1 MCRMYEKCTYGECVT
16 YVAHIARSTQ
26 ETSIAHIPH
35 IICVTVESGVIRDPF
50 AERVF
55 VQSGFGA
62 PGLALVQSCVSAGVA
77 PGDGRHQPIPKSQ
90 DAPDLD
96 AGSASRCA
104 SVHWTPSAPAG
115 AGRRAPNGPRKGPNS
130 IGHQG
135 PPGSLMTPQAAPYFA
150 RGYPGTPRGMG
161 VPPGTPAPPPV
172 RPPVPRPR
180 AAPLD
185 PSVVRHTIRVP
196 GYAARNDCLPPTK
209 GFALLK
215 PKQETSS

>member
-1 MCRMYEKCTYGECVT
+1 MQKGKGKQQSDKEGELPILLV
-16 YVAHIARSTQ
+16 RS
-26 ETSIAHIPH
+26 
-35 IICVTVESGVIRDPF
+35 C
-50 AERVF
+50 
-55 VQSGFGA
+55 
-62 PGLALVQSCVSAGVA
+62 CAGVTTS
-77 PGDGRHQPIPKSQ
+77 DGRHPVVRLHL
-90 DAPDLD
+90 PDLVD
-96 AGSASRCA
+96 GSAIRCA
-104 SVHWTPSAPAG
+104 CVHRTPSAPSG
-115 AGRRAPNGPRKGPNS
+115 AGRCAPNGPRKGPNS

-150 RGYPGTPRGMG
+150 RGYPGAPRGMG
-161 VPPGTPAPPPV
+161 IPPGTPAPPPV

-185 PSVVRHTIRVP
+185 PSVVRHPIRVP